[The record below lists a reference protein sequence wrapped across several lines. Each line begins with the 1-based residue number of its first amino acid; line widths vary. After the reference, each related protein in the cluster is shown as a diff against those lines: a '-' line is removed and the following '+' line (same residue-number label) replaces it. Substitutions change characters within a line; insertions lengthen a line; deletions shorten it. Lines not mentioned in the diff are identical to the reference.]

1 MFRRPSA
8 PECRDH
14 TRQEGESRE
23 RKTKKK
29 RPFLPPAQT
38 KKVRARS
45 EPLPATRQSAL
56 RSEDDSFS
64 LLPTNSLED
73 RGGAG
78 SSAAGSVVSQVRVPS
93 AARFPSSAVHSP
105 SLVCFPTR
113 EPLTLRPLLMVGSIL
128 PLLPAAGRCR
138 RRQRGG
144 CQARCSGRPCP
155 RHKAARYA
163 SLARASAPPRPNMKQ
178 TPQSRSA
185 TPPPLVPVTPWNGRP
200 WLALIL
206 LAKP

>member
-1 MFRRPSA
+1 MQRP
-8 PECRDH
+8 H
-14 TRQEGESRE
+14 KTRGRE
-23 RKTKKK
+23 PRKENEKK

-93 AARFPSSAVHSP
+93 AARFPSSAVPSP
-105 SLVCFPTR
+105 SLVYFPTR
-113 EPLTLRPLLMVGSIL
+113 EPLTLRPLLMVDSIL
-128 PLLPAAGRCR
+128 PLLPPLVAAAAAAAKEEVARRAALDDRARATRPHATPLLPAPR
-138 RRQRGG
+138 RRRG
-144 CQARCSGRPCP
+144 R
-155 RHKAARYA
+155 
-163 SLARASAPPRPNMKQ
+163 
-178 TPQSRSA
+178 T
-185 TPPPLVPVTPWNGRP
+185 
-200 WLALIL
+200 
-206 LAKP
+206 

>member
-1 MFRRPSA
+1 MQKP
-8 PECRDH
+8 H
-14 TRQEGESRE
+14 KTRGRE
-23 RKTKKK
+23 PRKENEKKK

-38 KKVRARS
+38 KKVRARR

-93 AARFPSSAVHSP
+93 AARFPSSAVPSP
-105 SLVCFPTR
+105 SLVYFPTR

-128 PLLPAAGRCR
+128 PLLPPLAAAAAAKEEVARRAALDDRARATRPHATPLLPAPR
-138 RRQRGG
+138 RRRG
-144 CQARCSGRPCP
+144 R
-155 RHKAARYA
+155 
-163 SLARASAPPRPNMKQ
+163 
-178 TPQSRSA
+178 T
-185 TPPPLVPVTPWNGRP
+185 
-200 WLALIL
+200 
-206 LAKP
+206 